1 MNEKLKI
8 VFVLPTLAAGGAE
21 RILSFLSEHLDK
33 NNFKTILLI
42 LGKKSDAVFEIENTK
57 TEFLNK
63 TRVLNGVPGL
73 IKFLVKNKPD
83 IVLSSIGHLN
93 TVFGLVAPL
102 FPKIK
107 FVIREASVIS
117 VMSKYSKSNKLREF
131 LAQVAYKN
139 IDVVVCQ
146 SNDMANDFKN
156 IYNLSDRKIAV
167 INNPITELFPIKKKN
182 IDNTSTIKYI
192 TIGRLSKEK
201 GHIRLLKILAQV
213 SHPFHYTIVGRGPEE
228 RQVIEDIE
236 ALGLK
241 DKITIVP
248 FTSRVGDVLSKHDLF
263 LQGSF
268 VEGFP
273 NAVLESCVVGT
284 PVIAI
289 DAPGGTKEI
298 IENGING
305 YIVPNSDEFIKKLM
319 SFDRDSWD
327 PQIIRDSVV
336 NKFNKQTIL
345 NQYEDLLLNL

>member
-1 MNEKLKI
+1 MIKK
-8 VFVLPTLAAGGAE
+8 VCFVLPTLGAGGAE
-21 RILSFLSEHLDK
+21 RILSFLAE
-33 NNFKTILLI
+33 NFNKSKFEVNLLI
-42 LGKKSDAVFEIENTK
+42 VGMESDAVFSLYNTK
-57 TEFLNK
+57 IVFLNK
-63 TRVLNGVPGL
+63 RRVLNGVPAL
-73 IKFLVKNKPD
+73 IRFLAKNKPN

-93 TVFGLVAPL
+93 TVFGLLAPL

-117 VMSKYSKSNKLREF
+117 IMSKYSKSNKLHEF

-156 IYNLSDRKIAV
+156 IYCLPDRKIAV

-182 IDNTSTIKYI
+182 IDNSSIIKYI

-201 GHIRLLKILAQV
+201 GHIRLLKILEQI

-228 RQVIEDIE
+228 LQVMQDIE

-248 FTSRVGDVLSKHDLF
+248 FTNKIGEVLSNHDLF
-263 LQGSF
+263 LQGSY

-284 PVIAI
+284 PVIAFNV
-289 DAPGGTKEI
+289 PGGTSEI
-298 IENGING
+298 IKDGING
-305 YIVPNSDEFIKKLM
+305 YLVSNPDEFTMRLT
-319 SFDRDSWD
+319 SFERDDWN
-327 PQIIRDSVV
+327 PQTIRDSVID
-336 NKFNKQTIL
+336 KFNKQTIL
-345 NQYEDLLLNL
+345 KQYEDLLINL